1 MAAFSCFMINDL
13 KKIGLTDNEIKIYL
27 NLFKLGVSIASN
39 IAEKTNIH
47 RTNVYD
53 SLEKLIKK
61 GLVAATIKNDVKY
74 FSATDPNNLLAYIEK
89 KKQELKKDEKS
100 IRGMISEL
108 RSIKPIDETKQKV
121 SIFQDRVGLETF
133 YEKLINIAKSRD
145 EVLIIGSSE
154 RILEVLDYYILNLT
168 KRILEINVRGKMI
181 ANREIMKDEL
191 MKKIIKFVELEMRFL
206 PRDYLNPTATF
217 IFKNHVGFCNFID
230 NPFVVLIEDNTTFNV
245 YRKHFKD
252 MWKKANK

>member
-1 MAAFSCFMINDL
+1 MNENL
-13 KKIGLTDNEIKIYL
+13 KKIGLTDNEVKIYL
-27 NLFKLGVSIASN
+27 NLFKLGAVIASS

-61 GLVAATIKNDVKY
+61 GLVTATIKNDIKY
-74 FSATDPNNLLAYIEK
+74 FSVTDPNNLLNYIAK
-89 KKQELKKDEKS
+89 KKQEIKKDENS
-100 IRGMISEL
+100 IKKIIAEL

-133 YEKLINIAKSRD
+133 YEKLINIAKSKD

-168 KRILEINVRGKMI
+168 KRVLEINLKGKMI
-181 ANREIMKDEL
+181 ANREIMKNEL
-191 MKKIIKFVELEMRFL
+191 MKKIIKFVDLEMRLL
-206 PRDYLNPTATF
+206 PKDYLNPTATF
-217 IFKNHVGFCNFID
+217 IFKNYVGFCNFID
-230 NPFVVLIEDNTTFNV
+230 NPFVVLIEDNKTSNL
-245 YRKHFKD
+245 YRKHFED
-252 MWKKANK
+252 MWKKAQK